1 MSVSI
6 FIIAHMPL
14 ATALKDC
21 AVHVYSCDKRTADRI
36 HAFDVLPDSD
46 TNAVASVVASA
57 LETEKNRDGVLILT
71 DVVGATPSNIAH
83 RMLEYDKTTV
93 LAGANLPMVLTALC
107 HRDENLTDITRLVKE
122 AGMVSIIEGTLE
134 H

>member
-46 TNAVASVVASA
+46 TDAVASVVASA

-83 RMLEYDKTTV
+83 RMLEYDKTAV